1 MQGLWRLGPT
11 KRASPAT
18 VQEAWAVK
26 AGYDEDGAGGHGILG
41 RSA

>member
-1 MQGLWRLGPT
+1 MQGFWGLGPT

-18 VQEAWAVK
+18 FEKAWTVK
-26 AGYDEDGAGGHGILG
+26 AGYDEDGAGSHVVLG